1 MGDMEEKELKTSA
14 KQRIII
20 GAIAVIM
27 VGTFIA
33 SYAAIIIGGSNS
45 ASGASSGI
53 SDEKKAEYEAVYQE
67 KLSEFK
73 SLTQSDFSKLASYKG
88 EVKAFNETSANENG
102 VQTKDLVV
110 GDGRELSEGD
120 TNYLAYYIGWC
131 ADETIFDSTFD
142 NAKDPTSFKGA
153 LDASMGLIEGWNAG
167 VVGMKLG
174 GVRRITVP
182 GELAYGNNMEI
193 CGGYN
198 KPLRFLIL
206 AVAKEDPLKTAAA
219 ALESAYMKYQ
229 YAQYGIDYGD

>member
-1 MGDMEEKELKTSA
+1 MGGMEEKELKTSA
-14 KQRIII
+14 RQRIII

-33 SYAAIIIGGSNS
+33 SYAAIIIGGSKS
-45 ASGASSGI
+45 ASGTSSGI

-73 SLTQSDFSKLASYKG
+73 SLTQSDFSKLSSYKS
-88 EVKAFNETSANENG
+88 EVKAFNEASANENG

-229 YAQYGIDYGD
+229 YAQYGIDYGN